1 MEIVTRPLF
10 PLLALALHTVSG
22 CTVEQIYASGQPARL
37 KDCERLPSAEREACL
52 TLERETYSER
62 EKRTAQ

>member
-1 MEIVTRPLF
+1 MRQLLPLITVA
-10 PLLALALHTVSG
+10 LLGLGG
-22 CTVEQIYASGQPARL
+22 CTAEQVYASSQPARL

-52 TLERETYSER
+52 SLERETYSER

>member
-1 MEIVTRPLF
+1 MRPLF
-10 PLLALALHTVSG
+10 LLLALALPAISA
-22 CTVEQIYASGQPARL
+22 CTAEQVYASSQPARL

-62 EKRTAQ
+62 EKRVEH